1 MGKKVINL
9 VYTIAI
15 IFLILSF
22 ACGII
27 AFGELGYS
35 LFWAFVFGCAFVY
48 LSIKL
53 TLILH
58 ELGHAFCGYL
68 TGYRLVSLGIGR
80 FLLVKKSGKFYFSRT
95 AVFKNVSA
103 QYIGIKEDESD
114 QRIIL
119 MLSGGLLVHL
129 CLMLLAILF
138 GFLTQTWYFAA
149 IWIILNLSLFLTNAL
164 PIGITDGAKI
174 WELWQSPEN
183 VNYAYMSLRHSAQ
196 TILAPEECDLKDFV
210 MPVSEN
216 AQGFFAENMLVQQGQ
231 VFLLEGKL
239 KEAKQQFQS
248 ILEQTDNSLIQAIAQ
263 MSLLHIALLE
273 DKVETAEE
281 YASILKLKPFLSL
294 KMTHIQ
300 TMQAWYQYKVKK
312 DLAKTHKAIQ
322 IAREKMNASY
332 LLRDEKR
339 YYENWLA
346 KLEKALSEGI

>member
-1 MGKKVINL
+1 
-9 VYTIAI
+9 
-15 IFLILSF
+15 
-22 ACGII
+22 
-27 AFGELGYS
+27 
-35 LFWAFVFGCAFVY
+35 
-48 LSIKL
+48 
-53 TLILH
+53 
-58 ELGHAFCGYL
+58 
-68 TGYRLVSLGIGR
+68 
-80 FLLVKKSGKFYFSRT
+80 
-95 AVFKNVSA
+95 
-103 QYIGIKEDESD
+103 
-114 QRIIL
+114 
-119 MLSGGLLVHL
+119 
-129 CLMLLAILF
+129 
-138 GFLTQTWYFAA
+138 
-149 IWIILNLSLFLTNAL
+149 
-164 PIGITDGAKI
+164 
-174 WELWQSPEN
+174 
-183 VNYAYMSLRHSAQ
+183 
-196 TILAPEECDLKDFV
+196 
-210 MPVSEN
+210 
-216 AQGFFAENMLVQQGQ
+216 
-231 VFLLEGKL
+231 LEGKL